1 MAAEKTREPETHGNN
16 SKQRDIA
23 APQRH
28 SDCGPR
34 LPFTLWLA
42 AADTKG
48 EGQENNCSSEWPVFC
63 LFLIIRNGQ
72 VLGVLSIMGPISPE

>member
-48 EGQENNCSSEWPVFC
+48 EGQENNCSSEWPVF
-63 LFLIIRNGQ
+63 LFIFNNKEWSGFGRFEHH
-72 VLGVLSIMGPISPE
+72 GPNIS